1 MISKGRLTS
10 QEITHY
16 RRQLE
21 ELDRKAH
28 EPGGDPA
35 KCRNDVWQF
44 FTPPSLSGIQIYKS
58 FSDEELL
65 DIVVRT
71 MDRPGHKPDFGSIYC
86 VYFMYLKS
94 RFGGP
99 NEIKIQA
106 RKRLKQKKNE
116 RDWPVDWQERV
127 SVEPALKQLERSKK
141 SFCEE
146 DFILLERLCR
156 QAREQGIPIS
166 LDEADKRRLDRFG
179 GSGKVLKMMGIPTFK
194 GSELRRLQ
202 QYWEEER
209 KKRAAAAKQQE
220 GIEQ

>member
-71 MDRPGHKPDFGSIYC
+71 MDRPGHKPDFSSIYC
-86 VYFMYLKS
+86 IYAMYLKS

-99 NEIKIQA
+99 NEIKLRA

-127 SVEPALKQLERSKK
+127 SVEPALKQLERNRK
-141 SFCEE
+141 SFSEE
-146 DFILLERLCR
+146 DFALLEKLCR
-156 QAREQGIPIS
+156 QAKEQGIPIH
-166 LDEADKRRLDRFG
+166 LDEADKRRLERFG
-179 GSGKVLKMMGIPTFK
+179 GSGKVMKMMGIPTFK
-194 GSELRRLQ
+194 GSELRQLQ
-202 QYWEEER
+202 QYWETEKE
-209 KKRAAAAKQQE
+209 KKAAA
-220 GIEQ
+220 IERQKGKES